1 MEPIVKKP
9 RKPYTKRAPK
19 PAQPDQSALI
29 GELVSLVRE
38 VSAQQNKVLS
48 GAMEAQVAQA
58 EMLKTW
64 MNMFVPQSGPSKST
78 NEFDRDAIRHNAE
91 MAEWEEV
98 SHPLSLDSLMSDPLQ
113 TS

>member
-1 MEPIVKKP
+1 MELVTKKP

-19 PAQPDQSALI
+19 PVQPDQSALI

-64 MNMFVPQSGPSKST
+64 MSMFVPQSGASKST
-78 NEFDRDAIRHNAE
+78 NELDRDAIRNNAE
-91 MAEWEEV
+91 LAEWEEV
-98 SHPLSLDSLMSDPLQ
+98 LNPFSLDTLMSDTLQ
-113 TS
+113 KS

>member
-1 MEPIVKKP
+1 MELVTKKP
-9 RKPYTKRAPK
+9 RKPYTKKAPK
-19 PAQPDQSALI
+19 PDQTALI

-64 MNMFVPQSGPSKST
+64 MSMFVPQSGASKST
-78 NEFDRDAIRHNAE
+78 NELDRDAIRNNAE
-91 MAEWEEV
+91 LAEWEEV
-98 SHPLSLDSLMSDPLQ
+98 INPLSLDTLMSDTLQ
-113 TS
+113 KS

>member
-1 MEPIVKKP
+1 MELAPKKP

-19 PAQPDQSALI
+19 PDQSALI

-78 NEFDRDAIRHNAE
+78 NELDRDAIRHNAE

-98 SHPLSLDSLMSDPLQ
+98 VNPLSLDSLMTDLSQ
-113 TS
+113 KS